1 MSILLKA
8 VSSLLVYL
16 LVVQKK
22 TEVQMVKETKGKIL
36 SSVEILE
43 IIGFTGKRAEKGG

>member
-1 MSILLKA
+1 MPILLKA

-22 TEVQMVKETKGKIL
+22 TEVQMVKKAAKIL
-36 SSVEILE
+36 RSVEILDV
-43 IIGFTGKRAEKGG
+43 IGVTGKRAEKGG

>member
-22 TEVQMVKETKGKIL
+22 MEVQMVKKEAKIL
-36 SSVEILE
+36 SSVEILDV
-43 IIGFTGKRAEKGG
+43 IGFTGKRAEKGG